1 MTPPDN
7 HTYDFTS
14 HPLEEIIDMDDK
26 MAGRSV
32 ERELDCVVNSLS
44 ESINIKINMLLIYVR
59 LQSNRFGEDH
69 RQMTMPSAV
78 RRWARHLESSKIARH
93 PI

>member
-32 ERELDCVVNSLS
+32 ELS
-44 ESINIKINMLLIYVR
+44 HPLIFHTNEKV
-59 LQSNRFGEDH
+59 
-69 RQMTMPSAV
+69 
-78 RRWARHLESSKIARH
+78 
-93 PI
+93 